1 MAAVA
6 ESLREPTRLPPDDR
20 KSWGRYLKVL
30 DIGVLLAS
38 LVVFLIFLA
47 LLIRFVFPE
56 GQRLGDL
63 AAGSGA
69 MITETDEVGL
79 VDISGGSVSN
89 FGNFVAQLADVRRDV
104 RIRPADSIAWS
115 DASAGVTV
123 RNRDAVQTFSN
134 SRARVDF
141 TTDNELRIG
150 QNSLV
155 VFRSGAADPFLER
168 RDPAIVVMNGELT
181 GTVNADY
188 GALGVQFPAG
198 LVELAATGPTKEA
211 VDFRIGVNPDG
222 SSTIAIYSGQADVN
236 IAGEH
241 YRVGANQGLTI
252 LEDGRTPGT
261 RTLPA
266 LPVIRGPNNNA
277 VAKFLAA
284 PPRVE
289 FAWNKVSN
297 AQTYRLEIASD
308 AGFEEILVDEYLSE
322 PSFTHANL
330 SAGNYFWR
338 ISARDGWVLGPTSTP
353 RRLRVVPDSMPP
365 SLKVRPIQLSAS
377 GQYSLRGKTTPGAS
391 ILVLGQSVSTTAGG
405 DFEFLFSPDPGAQ
418 TIVVESVDEVGNVAY
433 SSQVLHVPGTSGRSE

>member
-1 MAAVA
+1 MAVVA
-6 ESLREPTRLPPDDR
+6 ESLREPARLPTDER
-20 KSWGRYLKVL
+20 KSWGRYLRVL
-30 DIGVLLAS
+30 DIAVLLAS
-38 LVVFLIFLA
+38 LVIFLVFLA

-63 AAGSGA
+63 ASGSGA
-69 MITETDEVGL
+69 TTIETDEVGL
-79 VDISGGSVSN
+79 VDISGGSISR
-89 FGNFVAQLADVRRDV
+89 FGKFIAQLGDVRRDV
-104 RIRPADSIAWS
+104 RIRSADSIAWS
-115 DASAGVTV
+115 NASAGITV

-155 VFRSGAADPFLER
+155 VFRSGTADPFLQR
-168 RDPAIVVMNGELT
+168 RDPAIVVMNGELS

-211 VDFRIGVNPDG
+211 VDFRVGVNPDG
-222 SSTIAIYSGQADVN
+222 SSTVAVYSGQADVN
-236 IAGEH
+236 IAGNH

-252 LEDGRTPGT
+252 LEDGRTSGT
-261 RTLPA
+261 RTLPT
-266 LPVIRGPNNNA
+266 LPVILRPNNNT

-284 PPRVE
+284 PPRVD

-297 AQTYRLEIASD
+297 AQTYRLEIAGD

-330 SAGNYFWR
+330 SAGTYFWR
-338 ISARDGWVLGPTSTP
+338 ISARDGWVLGPTSSA
-353 RRLRVVPDSMPP
+353 RRLRVVADSVPP
-365 SLKVRPIQLSAS
+365 PLDVRPIQPSAG
-377 GQYSLRGKTTPGAS
+377 GQYSLRGKTTPGAR
-391 ILVLGQSVSTTAGG
+391 VFVQGQPVPPTAGG
-405 DFEFLFSPDPGAQ
+405 EFELLFSPEPGAQ